1 MHKTTTCGTVRFTR
15 KQVPDL
21 SGKLEQGE
29 TSLKFSENMLAVR
42 WKDRREVTMLTT
54 MHEDKIVQLNKKR
67 QTPELT

>member
-1 MHKTTTCGTVRFTR
+1 M
-15 KQVPDL
+15 PDL